1 MQFGIIKHCTE
12 VNATAYGGT
21 PDENPEMS
29 SEMGEVVAMSGVG
42 INIGLVK
49 DGEDA
54 SNVIDNGLVLPQ
66 WITAKAAD
74 GEKLHPSLLATTM
87 HTHCAFCSVIV
98 TVSVCWSRLYNFGQ
112 IMIAEATECPEKS
125 LRSRSGSHLSSPKS
139 RHL

>member
-1 MQFGIIKHCTE
+1 MLVKVKVPILSAGRGVSVQFGIIKHCTE

-42 INIGLVK
+42 INIGLEK
-49 DGEDA
+49 DGEGA

-74 GEKLHPSLLATTM
+74 GKNYA
-87 HTHCAFCSVIV
+87 
-98 TVSVCWSRLYNFGQ
+98 
-112 IMIAEATECPEKS
+112 
-125 LRSRSGSHLSSPKS
+125 
-139 RHL
+139 